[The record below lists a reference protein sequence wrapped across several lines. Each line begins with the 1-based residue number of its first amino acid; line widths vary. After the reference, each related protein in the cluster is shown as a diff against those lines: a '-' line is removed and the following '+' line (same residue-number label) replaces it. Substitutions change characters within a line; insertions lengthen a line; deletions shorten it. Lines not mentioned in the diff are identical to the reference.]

1 MNIVET
7 ELQCREE
14 VHALLLKI
22 DFPKLIPED
31 FLSTS
36 RREVFISLEVDNN
49 ITTHC
54 DAFSGSSALHCI
66 GQHKFRRISMLS
78 SNGPSGGL
86 RMRDA
91 LLSSPT
97 QICLTLTEA
106 SKILMTLVQGSLQ
119 Y

>member
-36 RREVFISLEVDNN
+36 RREVFLSLEVNN
-49 ITTHC
+49 NSTTQYY
-54 DAFSGSSALHCI
+54 AFRGLSALQSI
-66 GQHKFRRISMLS
+66 
-78 SNGPSGGL
+78 
-86 RMRDA
+86 
-91 LLSSPT
+91 
-97 QICLTLTEA
+97 
-106 SKILMTLVQGSLQ
+106 
-119 Y
+119 